1 MEHMPSLTAHSTE
14 DLRYDLSA
22 LPRTAQVNSTQPL
35 ARLGLVTQ
43 QLGEAQHRR
52 EQECDGAEA
61 EGEAHAPLA
70 HLVLPAPDAAR
81 REPLVRRHLYEVELS

>member
-1 MEHMPSLTAHSTE
+1 M
-14 DLRYDLSA
+14 
-22 LPRTAQVNSTQPL
+22 TAQLGRL
-35 ARLGLVTQ
+35 ARLLYGLVTQ

-81 REPLVRRHLYEVELS
+81 REPLVRRHLYGVARRK